1 MTRKLRYLCTLLLM
15 AVASVAW
22 AEDVVFYTLDTS
34 EKQGTGQQNS
44 YGASYDI
51 DYDDITWNFNGNI
64 QMNPWRLGG
73 KKISGVD
80 RTVYTKTAMGA
91 AITKIDL
98 TLSNGVDITLNSLK
112 LTVASNDDF
121 STVLDEVTLSS
132 VTLDGVNTV
141 TPSPG
146 KTWAKDAY
154 YKFTFNVTVSGDK
167 NKYIGFDKV
176 EFYKEQEAGE
186 KIDPTV
192 TIGSESIEIG
202 GTTEVTSDGP
212 AVTLTTEDETVS
224 INGTTITGV
233 AEGEATVVATW
244 EGNDQF
250 NEGSATFVVTVIDPN
265 APGTKN
271 NPYTVAQAIA
281 FINELGENVLS
292 EDEVY
297 VKGIVSKVDKLNY
310 NKIVYWI
317 SDDGTTTVQ
326 MQVYNGLGL
335 NGADFTAVTD
345 LTVGDQVTVCGKV
358 KLYKNNSGTIPEFDT
373 GSKIVE
379 IVKNTKVDPEL
390 AFDKTSIDVEKGVE
404 FTEPTLTNPHNLTVT
419 YSSDKETVATVA
431 SDGKL
436 TIVGAGTARITASFA
451 GNDEYNAGTASYL
464 VKVTDP
470 NVLGG
475 KNNPYTVAQALAAI
489 DDNTGV
495 TGVYVQGIVSEIVTA
510 YNSQYGNISYNISVD
525 GSTTADQLLAYRGKS
540 YNGDNFTSSDDI
552 RVDDIVVVYG
562 NLTKYNDTYELAADN
577 QLYKLERP
585 VSQETRIV
593 ASDVTLEYDATSG
606 EIEYTI
612 ENPQTGVSI
621 NAELDESCDWISDI
635 QVGETITFTT
645 TANEGEADRSATI
658 TLSYSGAEDKVVT
671 ITQTYKMIAVEADD
685 SKTTFY
691 FTNNKWGIPTSK
703 AVEEALFTADGYTIK
718 LKGSSGNGYSY
729 YPQNYLMLGKQDA
742 YLTLPA
748 FSFPVNKIEVVGRD
762 GASTAVTQNI
772 FVGNNAVSTQTAGAT
787 GTNTYEIASDYQ
799 EAGTIYTLKVTSN
812 ANTQITQIIV
822 YKGEESGTISTGI
835 NNVEQTIGDAAIYNL
850 NGVRV
855 NKVQKG
861 VYVVN
866 GKKVVIK

>member
-1 MTRKLRYLCTLLLM
+1 MTKKLRYLCTLLLM
-15 AVASVAW
+15 MVASVAW
-22 AEDVVFYTLDTS
+22 ADDIAFYTLDTTS
-34 EKQGTGQQNS
+34 DLQGSNNS
-44 YGASYDI
+44 YAGNCDVKSG
-51 DYDDITWNFNGNI
+51 DITWNFTGHT
-64 QMNPWRLGG
+64 QMNPWRIGG
-73 KKISGVD
+73 KSISNVD

-91 AITKIDL
+91 AITKLDL
-98 TLSNGVDITLNSLK
+98 TLSTGGGITLNSLK
-112 LTVASNDDF
+112 LTVASDASF
-121 STVLDEVTLSS
+121 STVLDEVTLSN
-132 VTLDGVNTV
+132 VKLNGVNTV
-141 TPSPG
+141 TPTPG

-176 EFYKEQEAGE
+176 VFYKAQEAGE
-186 KIDPTV
+186 KKDATV

-233 AEGEATVVATW
+233 AEGEATIVATW

-317 SDDGTTTVQ
+317 SDDGTTTGQ
-326 MQVYNGLGL
+326 MEVYNGLGL
-335 NGADFTAVTD
+335 NGADFTAVTN

-358 KLYKNNSGTIPEFDT
+358 KLFKNNSGTIPEFDT

-419 YSSDKETVATVA
+419 YSSDEETVATVA

-475 KNNPYTVAQALAAI
+475 KNNPYTVTQALAAI

-577 QLYKLERP
+577 QLYSLERP

-658 TLSYSGAEDKVVT
+658 TLSYTGAEEKVVT

-685 SKTTFY
+685 SKTIFY

-703 AVEEALFTADGYTIK
+703 TVDEASFTADGYTIT

-729 YPQNYLMLGKQDA
+729 YPQNYLMLGKTEA

-748 FSFPVNKIEVVGRD
+748 FSFPVSKIEVVGRD
-762 GASTAVTQNI
+762 DASPSVVQNI
-772 FVGNNAVSTQTAGAT
+772 YVDDKAVSDATTGAK
-787 GTNTYEIASDYQ
+787 GTNTYVIASDYQ
-799 EAGTIYTLKVTSN
+799 AAGTIYTFKVTSN
-812 ANTQITQIIV
+812 HNTQITQIIV

-835 NNVEQTIGDAAIYNL
+835 NNVEKTIGDAAIYNL

>member
-1 MTRKLRYLCTLLLM
+1 MTKKLRYFCTLLLM
-15 AVASVAW
+15 MVAGVAW
-22 AEDVVFYTLDTS
+22 ADDVVFYTLDTS
-34 EKQGTGQQNS
+34 GITGS
-44 YGASYDI
+44 GS
-51 DYDDITWNFNGNI
+51 DYNGKCDVTYEGITWNVNGNT
-64 QMNPWRLGG
+64 QQKPWRIGG
-73 KKISGVD
+73 KSITNTD
-80 RTVYTKTAMGA
+80 RTVYTKTAMDA
-91 AITKIDL
+91 AITKLDL
-98 TLSNGVDITLNSLK
+98 TLSTGGYITLNSLK

-146 KTWAKDAY
+146 KTWAKNAY
-154 YKFTFNVTVSGDK
+154 YKFTFNVTVSGSS
-167 NKYIGFDKV
+167 NKYIGFNKV
-176 EFYKEQEAGE
+176 VFYKAQEAGE
-186 KIDPTV
+186 KKDATV

-292 EDEVY
+292 ENEVY
-297 VKGIVSKVDKLNY
+297 VKGFVSKVDKLNY

-317 SDDGTTTVQ
+317 SDDGTTTGQ
-326 MQVYNGLGL
+326 MEVYNGLGL

-358 KLYKNNSGTIPEFDT
+358 KLFKNNSGTIPEFDT

-404 FTEPTLTNPHNLTVT
+404 FAEPTLTNPHNLTVT

-475 KNNPYTVAQALAAI
+475 KNNPYTVTQALAAI

-621 NAELDESCDWISDI
+621 NATLDESCDWISDI

-671 ITQTYKMIAVEADD
+671 ITQSYKMIAVEADD

-691 FTNNKWGIPTSK
+691 FTNNKWGIPTTR
-703 AVEEALFTADGYTIK
+703 AVEEKSFNADGYTIT
-718 LKGSSGNGYSY
+718 LGNGYTY
-729 YPQNYLMLGKQDA
+729 YPQNYLMLGKTNA

-748 FSFPVNKIEVVGRD
+748 FSFPVSKIEVVGRD
-762 GASTAVTQNI
+762 GASTSVVQNI
-772 FVGNNAVSTQTAGAT
+772 YVGDAAVSTATTGAQ
-787 GTNTYEIASDYQ
+787 GTNTYEIASENQ
-799 EAGTIYTLKVTSN
+799 AAGTVYTLKVTSN
-812 ANTQITQIIV
+812 HNTQITQIIV

-835 NNVEQTIGDAAIYNL
+835 NSVEQTIGDAAIYNL

>member
-15 AVASVAW
+15 AVASAAW
-22 AEDVVFYTLDTS
+22 ADDVVFYTLDTS
-34 EKQGTGQQNS
+34 GITGS
-44 YGASYDI
+44 GS
-51 DYDDITWNFNGNI
+51 DYNGKCDVTYEGITWNVNGNT
-64 QMNPWRLGG
+64 QMNPWRIGG
-73 KKISGVD
+73 KSITNTD

-91 AITKIDL
+91 AITKLDL
-98 TLSNGVDITLNSLK
+98 TLSNGSGITLNSLK
-112 LTVASNDDF
+112 LTVASKADF
-121 STVLDEVTLSS
+121 STVLDEVTLSD
-132 VTLDGVNTV
+132 VTLDGLNTV
-141 TPSPG
+141 TPTPG

-154 YKFTFNVTVSGDK
+154 YKFTFNVTVGGSS
-167 NKYIGFDKV
+167 NKYIGFNKV
-176 EFYKEQEAGE
+176 VFYKEQEAGE

-233 AEGEATVVATW
+233 AEGEATIVATW

-317 SDDGTTTVQ
+317 SDDGTTTGQ
-326 MQVYNGLGL
+326 MEVYNGLGL
-335 NGADFTAVTD
+335 NGADFTAVTN

-358 KLYKNNSGTIPEFDT
+358 KLFKNNSGTIPEFDT

-419 YSSDKETVATVA
+419 YSSDEETVATVA

-475 KNNPYTVAQALAAI
+475 KNNPYTVTQALAAI

-577 QLYKLERP
+577 QLYSLERP

-621 NAELDESCDWISDI
+621 NATLDESCDWISDI

-671 ITQTYKMIAVEADD
+671 ITQSYKMIAVEADD

-691 FTNNKWGIPTSK
+691 FTNNKWGIPTTR
-703 AVEEALFTADGYTIK
+703 AVEEKSFNADGYTIT
-718 LKGSSGNGYSY
+718 LGNGYTY
-729 YPQNYLMLGKQDA
+729 YPQNYLMLGKTNA

-748 FSFPVNKIEVVGRD
+748 FSFPVSKIEVVGRD
-762 GASTAVTQNI
+762 GASTSVVQNI
-772 FVGNNAVSTQTAGAT
+772 YVGDAAVSTATTGAQ
-787 GTNTYEIASDYQ
+787 GTNTYEIASENQ
-799 EAGTIYTLKVTSN
+799 AAGTVYTLKVTSN
-812 ANTQITQIIV
+812 HNTQITQIIV

-835 NNVEQTIGDAAIYNL
+835 NSVEQTIGDAAIYNL

>member
-1 MTRKLRYLCTLLLM
+1 MTKKLRYLCTLLLM
-15 AVASVAW
+15 MVASVAW
-22 AEDVVFYTLDTS
+22 ADDIAFYTLDTTS
-34 EKQGTGQQNS
+34 DLQGSNNS
-44 YGASYDI
+44 YAGNCDVKSG
-51 DYDDITWNFNGNI
+51 DITWNFTGHT
-64 QMNPWRLGG
+64 QMNPWRIGG
-73 KKISGVD
+73 KSITNTD

-91 AITKIDL
+91 AITKLDL
-98 TLSNGVDITLNSLK
+98 TLSNGSGITLNSLK
-112 LTVASNDDF
+112 LTVASDASF
-121 STVLDEVTLSS
+121 STVLDEVTLSN
-132 VTLDGVNTV
+132 VKFDGVNTV
-141 TPSPG
+141 TPTPG

-154 YKFTFNVTVSGDK
+154 YKFTFNVTVSGSS
-167 NKYIGFDKV
+167 NKYIGFNKV
-176 EFYKEQEAGE
+176 VFYKAQEAGE
-186 KIDPTV
+186 KKDATV

-233 AEGEATVVATW
+233 AEGEATIVATW

-250 NEGSATFVVTVIDPN
+250 NEGSTTFVVTVIDPN

-317 SDDGTTTVQ
+317 SDDGTTTGQ
-326 MQVYNGLGL
+326 MEVYNGLGL
-335 NGADFTAVTD
+335 NGADFTAVTN

-358 KLYKNNSGTIPEFDT
+358 KLFKNNSGTIPEFDT

-419 YSSDKETVATVA
+419 YSSDEETVATVA

-475 KNNPYTVAQALAAI
+475 KNNPYTVTQALAAI

-671 ITQTYKMIAVEADD
+671 ITQSYKMIAVEADD

-691 FTNNKWGIPTSK
+691 FTNNKWGIPTTR
-703 AVEEALFTADGYTIK
+703 AVEEKSFNADGYTIT
-718 LKGSSGNGYSY
+718 LGNGYTY
-729 YPQNYLMLGKQDA
+729 YPQNYLMLGKTNA

-748 FSFPVNKIEVVGRD
+748 FSFPVSKIKVVGRD
-762 GASTAVTQNI
+762 GASTSVVQNI
-772 FVGNNAVSTQTAGAT
+772 YVGDAAVSTATTGAQ
-787 GTNTYEIASDYQ
+787 GTNTYEIASENQ
-799 EAGTIYTLKVTSN
+799 AAGTVYTLKVTSN
-812 ANTQITQIIV
+812 HNTQITQIIV

-835 NNVEQTIGDAAIYNL
+835 NSVEQTIGDAAIYNL

>member
-1 MTRKLRYLCTLLLM
+1 MTKKLRYLCTLLLM
-15 AVASVAW
+15 MVASVAW
-22 AEDVVFYTLDTS
+22 ADDIAFYTLDTTS
-34 EKQGTGQQNS
+34 DLQGSNNS
-44 YGASYDI
+44 YAGNCDVKSG
-51 DYDDITWNFNGNI
+51 DITWNFTGHT
-64 QMNPWRLGG
+64 QMNPWRIGG
-73 KKISGVD
+73 KSITNTD

-91 AITKIDL
+91 AITKLDL
-98 TLSNGVDITLNSLK
+98 TLSNGSGITLNSLK
-112 LTVASNDDF
+112 LTVASDASF
-121 STVLDEVTLSS
+121 STVLDEVTLSN
-132 VTLDGVNTV
+132 VKFDGVNTV
-141 TPSPG
+141 TPTPG
-146 KTWAKDAY
+146 KTWAKNAY
-154 YKFTFNVTVSGDK
+154 YKFTFNVTVSGSS
-167 NKYIGFDKV
+167 NKYIGFNKV
-176 EFYKEQEAGE
+176 VFYKAQEAGE
-186 KIDPTV
+186 KKDATV

-224 INGTTITGV
+224 INGSTITGV
-233 AEGEATVVATW
+233 AEGEATIVATW

-292 EDEVY
+292 ENEVY
-297 VKGIVSKVDKLNY
+297 VKGFVSKVDKLNY

-317 SDDGTTTVQ
+317 SDDGTTTGQ
-326 MQVYNGLGL
+326 MEVYNGLGL
-335 NGADFTAVTD
+335 NGADFTAVTN

-358 KLYKNNSGTIPEFDT
+358 KLFKNNSGTIPEFDT

-404 FTEPTLTNPHNLTVT
+404 FAEPTLTNPHNLTVT

-475 KNNPYTVAQALAAI
+475 KNNPYTVTQALAAI

-577 QLYKLERP
+577 QLYSLERP

-621 NAELDESCDWISDI
+621 NATLDESCDWISDI

-671 ITQTYKMIAVEADD
+671 ITQSYKMIAVEADD

-691 FTNNKWGIPTSK
+691 FTNNKWGIPTTR
-703 AVEEALFTADGYTIK
+703 AVEEKSFNADGYTIT
-718 LKGSSGNGYSY
+718 LGNGYTY
-729 YPQNYLMLGKQDA
+729 YPQNYLMLGKTNA

-748 FSFPVNKIEVVGRD
+748 FSFPVSKIEVVGRD
-762 GASTAVTQNI
+762 GASTSVVQNI
-772 FVGNNAVSTQTAGAT
+772 YVGDAAVSTATTGAQ
-787 GTNTYEIASDYQ
+787 GTNTYEIASENQ
-799 EAGTIYTLKVTSN
+799 AAGTVYTLKVTSN
-812 ANTQITQIIV
+812 HNTQITQIIV

-835 NNVEQTIGDAAIYNL
+835 NNVEQTIGNAAIYNL